1 MPRLWRKP
9 RPRFCRGRPA
19 SDVEGRDAA
28 YKLNIMATLAFSA
41 LISMDD
47 ICTEGITE
55 VKLRDIRYARE
66 LGYSVKLLA
75 VAEEKEDGLVLRVH
89 PALIPESSW
98 RRWKMSLMP
107 FSCRVMP

>member
-9 RPRFCRGRPA
+9 RPAVLPRPTRRL
-19 SDVEGRDAA
+19 DVEGRDAA
-28 YKLNIMATLAFSA
+28 YKLNIMATSGLFR

-75 VAEEKEDGLVLRVH
+75 VAEEKEDGLALRASRANS
-89 PALIPESSW
+89 P
-98 RRWKMSLMP
+98 
-107 FSCRVMP
+107 